1 VFPVFHYTRKKSFN
15 ELYSAVDK
23 NLHSAHLP
31 STILE
36 RIHTISRNGDFH
48 QQDVITIAFSW
59 KKNLFVLWT
68 GVFFCSCAFTIS
80 IPFIPLFLT
89 TDLGVKDHLELWS
102 GFAFGI
108 TFLASALIS
117 PFWGSLSDKYGRK
130 PMLIRSGYSLSA
142 LYLLTFF
149 IHDPYW
155 FLVLRVFQ
163 GLLAGYVPASITL
176 VATNTPEEK
185 TGYALGVM
193 ATAGASGGVIGPLI
207 GGIVSH
213 SWGNR
218 EAFLFSAG
226 IVLVSALIATFF
238 VKEINFN
245 RKAHRS
251 HIRDDLKRALSNRPF
266 VTLLGLVALSTF
278 SVMIL
283 EPLLTVYVLKLGAS
297 QGEASLQSGIIFS
310 AVGIATLV
318 AAPQWGKIGNRI
330 GYVKVLIIGLFGGG
344 VGNLLQFFVGHYTEF
359 GFLRFIYGL
368 FFAAVYPS
376 LNAMIVKVTDA
387 DFRGRAFS
395 LNQSATQLA
404 TMMGPMIGGVLAGW
418 IPIRWVFIING
429 TMLMI
434 VAGLMFRMRHMEEK
448 TRLNSH

>member
-1 VFPVFHYTRKKSFN
+1 
-15 ELYSAVDK
+15 
-23 NLHSAHLP
+23 
-31 STILE
+31 
-36 RIHTISRNGDFH
+36 
-48 QQDVITIAFSW
+48 VITIEFSW

-80 IPFIPLFLT
+80 VPFIPIFLT

-102 GFAFGI
+102 GFSFGLAF
-108 TFLASALIS
+108 LSSALIS

-130 PMLIRSGYSLSA
+130 PMLIRSGYSLSV
-142 LYLLTFF
+142 LYFITYF

-163 GLLAGYVPASITL
+163 GLLAGYVPASIAL
-176 VATNTPEEK
+176 VATNTPENK

-218 EAFLFSAG
+218 EAFLFSG
-226 IVLVSALIATFF
+226 CIVLVSALIATFF

-251 HIRDDLKRALSNRPF
+251 HIRDDLKRALSNRAF
-266 VTLLGLVALSTF
+266 VALLGLVALSTF

-310 AVGIATLV
+310 AVGIATLL

-344 VGNLLQFFVGHYTEF
+344 VGNFLQFFVGHYTEF

-404 TMMGPMIGGVLAGW
+404 TMMGPMIGGALAGW

-429 TMLMI
+429 SMLMI
-434 VAGLMFRMRHMEEK
+434 VAGLMFRMRNMEEEA
-448 TRLNSH
+448 RLHSH